1 MTSSYTSRHGYI
13 TFATFARVLDV
24 LRHHHLF
31 VKQSKCAFAAP
42 SVAYLGH
49 MISTA
54 GVAMDPAKVQAI
66 LD

>member
-1 MTSSYTSRHGYI
+1 VQI
-13 TFATFARVLDV
+13 TFATFARMLYV

-31 VKQSKCAFAAP
+31 IKRSKCAFTAP
-42 SVAYLGH
+42 FVAYLGH
-49 MISTA
+49 VISTA